1 MIPDE
6 QSSIQEIIM
15 SITPQMVKDLRDK
28 TGAGMA
34 DCKKALDE
42 SQGNMEEAIEILR
55 KRGAASAAKRAD
67 RSANEGIIIAKTS
80 ADGSKSVIVE
90 VNCETDFV
98 ARNEEFVKYAEEIAN
113 ALLNNDVK
121 DEESLMAVNIG
132 GKTLLDLHNEILAK
146 FSEKIGVKRFEVI
159 KAEGFVADYIHAG
172 SRLGVLVETNIK
184 NAVEEAKA
192 LLRDIAM
199 QIAAMN
205 PGYVK
210 REDVQTGALEKEI
223 EIYRDKAIQEG
234 KNPEIADRIA
244 KGQIEKFYQEQCLLE
259 QSFVK
264 DSKKTVND
272 ILNEIAKLTGEQA
285 SVLSFRR
292 YFLGE

>member
-1 MIPDE
+1 
-6 QSSIQEIIM
+6 M

-98 ARNEEFVKYAEEIAN
+98 ARNEEFVNYAEEIAN

-285 SVLSFRR
+285 NVLSFRR

>member
-1 MIPDE
+1 
-6 QSSIQEIIM
+6 M

-67 RSANEGIIIAKTS
+67 RSANEGIVIAKTS
-80 ADGSKSVIVE
+80 ADGSKSVILE

-113 ALLNNDVK
+113 ALLNSDAT
-121 DEESLMAVNIG
+121 DEASLMAVNIG
-132 GKTLLDLHNEILAK
+132 GKTLGDLHNEILAK
-146 FSEKIGVKRFEVI
+146 FSEKIGLKRFEI
-159 KAEGFVADYIHAG
+159 IRAQGFVSDYIHAG

-184 NAVEEAKA
+184 NAVDEAKA

-205 PGYVK
+205 PAYVK
-210 REDVQTGALEKEI
+210 REDVKTDALEKEI

-244 KGQIEKFYQEQCLLE
+244 KGQIEKYYQEQCLLE

-272 ILNEIAKLTGEQA
+272 ILTEIGKLTGEPA
-285 SVLSFRR
+285 SVISFRR

>member
-1 MIPDE
+1 
-6 QSSIQEIIM
+6 M

-80 ADGSKSVIVE
+80 PDGSKSVIVE

>member
-1 MIPDE
+1 
-6 QSSIQEIIM
+6 M

>member
-1 MIPDE
+1 
-6 QSSIQEIIM
+6 M

-98 ARNEEFVKYAEEIAN
+98 ARNEEFVNYAEEIAN

-205 PGYVK
+205 PGYIK

>member
-1 MIPDE
+1 
-6 QSSIQEIIM
+6 M

-113 ALLNNDVK
+113 ALLSNDVK

-159 KAEGFVADYIHAG
+159 KAQGFVADYIHAG
-172 SRLGVLVETNIK
+172 SRLGVLVETNIQ
-184 NAVEEAKA
+184 NAVEDAKA

-272 ILNEIAKLTGEQA
+272 IIGEIAKLTGEQA

>member
-1 MIPDE
+1 
-6 QSSIQEIIM
+6 M

-113 ALLNNDVK
+113 ALLSNDVK

-159 KAEGFVADYIHAG
+159 KAQGFVADYIHAG
-172 SRLGVLVETNIK
+172 SRLGGLVETNIQ
-184 NAVEEAKA
+184 NAVEDAKA

-272 ILNEIAKLTGEQA
+272 ILGEIAKLTGEQA

>member
-1 MIPDE
+1 
-6 QSSIQEIIM
+6 M

-113 ALLNNDVK
+113 ALLSNDVK

-159 KAEGFVADYIHAG
+159 KAQGFVADYIHAG
-172 SRLGVLVETNIK
+172 SRLGVLVETNIQ
-184 NAVEEAKA
+184 NAVEDAKA

-272 ILNEIAKLTGEQA
+272 ILGEIAKLTGEQA

>member
-1 MIPDE
+1 
-6 QSSIQEIIM
+6 M

-42 SQGNMEEAIEILR
+42 ANGDMQEAVEILR

-67 RSANEGIIIAKTS
+67 RSANEGIVIAKTS
-80 ADGSKSVIVE
+80 ADGSKSVILE

-113 ALLNNDVK
+113 AILNSDAK
-121 DEESLMAVNIG
+121 DEASLMAVQIG
-132 GKTLLDLHNEILAK
+132 DKTLGDLHNEILAK
-146 FSEKIGVKRFEVI
+146 FSEKIGLKRFEVVN
-159 KAEGFVADYIHAG
+159 ATGFVADYIHAG
-172 SRLGVLVETNIK
+172 SRLGVLLETNIN

-205 PGYVK
+205 PAYVK
-210 REDVQTGALEKEI
+210 REDVQTDALEKEI

-234 KNPEIADRIA
+234 KTPEIADRIA

-272 ILNEIAKLTGEQA
+272 ILNEIAKLTGEPA
-285 SVLSFRR
+285 SVISFRR

>member
-1 MIPDE
+1 
-6 QSSIQEIIM
+6 M

-67 RSANEGIIIAKTS
+67 RSANEGIVIAKTS
-80 ADGSKSVIVE
+80 ADGSKSVILE

-113 ALLNNDVK
+113 ALLNSDAT
-121 DEESLMAVNIG
+121 DEVSLMAVNIG
-132 GKTLLDLHNEILAK
+132 GKTLGDLHNEILAK
-146 FSEKIGVKRFEVI
+146 FSEKIGLKRFEI
-159 KAEGFVADYIHAG
+159 IRAQGFVADYIHAG
-172 SRLGVLVETNIK
+172 SRLGVLVETNIN

-199 QIAAMN
+199 QIAAMT
-205 PGYVK
+205 PAYVK
-210 REDVQTGALEKEI
+210 REDVKTDALEKEI

-234 KNPEIADRIA
+234 KNPDIADRIA
-244 KGQIEKFYQEQCLLE
+244 KGQIEKYYQEQCLLE

-272 ILNEIAKLTGEQA
+272 ILNEIGILTGEPA
-285 SVLSFRR
+285 SVISFRR

>member
-1 MIPDE
+1 
-6 QSSIQEIIM
+6 M

-67 RSANEGIIIAKTS
+67 RSANEGIVIAKTS
-80 ADGSKSVIVE
+80 ADGSKSVILE

-113 ALLNNDVK
+113 ALLNSDAT
-121 DEESLMAVNIG
+121 DEASLMAVNIG
-132 GKTLLDLHNEILAK
+132 GKTLGDLHNEILAK
-146 FSEKIGVKRFEVI
+146 FSEKIGLKRFEI
-159 KAEGFVADYIHAG
+159 IRAQGFVADYIHAG
-172 SRLGVLVETNIK
+172 SRLGVLVETNIN
-184 NAVEEAKA
+184 NAVEDAKA

-205 PGYVK
+205 PAYVK
-210 REDVQTGALEKEI
+210 REDVKTDALEKEI

-234 KNPEIADRIA
+234 KNPDIADRIA
-244 KGQIEKFYQEQCLLE
+244 KGQIEKYYQEQCLLE

>member
-1 MIPDE
+1 
-6 QSSIQEIIM
+6 M

-159 KAEGFVADYIHAG
+159 KADGFVADYIHAG

>member
-1 MIPDE
+1 
-6 QSSIQEIIM
+6 M

-42 SQGNMEEAIEILR
+42 ANGDMQEAVEILR

-67 RSANEGIIIAKTS
+67 RSANEGIVIAKTS

-121 DEESLMAVNIG
+121 DEEALMAVNIG
-132 GKTLLDLHNEILAK
+132 GKTLGDLHNEILAK
-146 FSEKIGVKRFEVI
+146 FSEKIGVKRFEVVQA
-159 KAEGFVADYIHAG
+159 KGFVADYIHAG
-172 SRLGVLVETNIK
+172 NRLGVLLETNIN
-184 NAVEEAKA
+184 NAVDEAKA

-205 PGYVK
+205 PAYVK
-210 REDVQTGALEKEI
+210 REDVQSDALEKEM

-272 ILNEIAKLTGEQA
+272 ILNEIAKLTGETA
-285 SVLSFRR
+285 SVISFRR